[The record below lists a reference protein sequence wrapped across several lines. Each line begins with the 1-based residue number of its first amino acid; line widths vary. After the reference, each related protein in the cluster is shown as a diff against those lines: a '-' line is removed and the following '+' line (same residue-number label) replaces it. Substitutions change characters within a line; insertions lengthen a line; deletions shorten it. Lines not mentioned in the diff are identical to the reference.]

1 VSVARAIEVYLL
13 DDVAAMRLV
22 LRTVLE
28 LEGVTVVG
36 EAGDG
41 AVGIG
46 EIAELQP
53 DVVVLDLSMPGLDGL
68 EAIPLIH
75 ERSPDAEIVVF
86 SGYPRSQMAEPALSL
101 KAARYVEKG
110 EPLERVVEAVQDLA
124 A

>member
-1 VSVARAIEVYLL
+1 MGRAIKVYLL

-75 ERSPDAEIVVF
+75 ERAPEAEIVVF
-86 SGYPRSQMAEPALSL
+86 SGYARAQMAEPALSL

>member
-1 VSVARAIEVYLL
+1 VARAIRVYLL

-28 LEGVTVVG
+28 LEGMTVVG

-41 AVGIG
+41 AVGID
-46 EIAELQP
+46 EIAELRP

-75 ERSPDAEIVVF
+75 ERSPGVEIVVF
-86 SGYPRSQMAEPALSL
+86 SGYARSQMADRALLL

-110 EPLERVVEAVQDLA
+110 EPLDRVVEAVQDLA